1 MSDPG
6 RKTPAFA
13 TGIGRAWLQTLSSWL
28 GRGRAKLPGLRAL
41 CFALVGIAV
50 CTWLA
55 FQAGL
60 NLTSSGFV
68 FLVFVVLTA
77 VYGGFWE
84 ATIASVGAVVC
95 LDYFFVPPLF
105 TFVVNRPEHWVAL
118 SAFEFT
124 ALVISRLSH
133 QAQVKAAEAIRERRD
148 TERLYQTSRQILLLD
163 GSREPGAWIPPL
175 ICEVFSLPC
184 VVLFDAVSASTHVSG
199 NVPAGAE
206 EQTRK
211 AYYTNS
217 DTFDPDLE
225 ASFCALRLGARPIGG
240 LGLCCCKLSSLMAT
254 ALASLCAIA
263 LERRRSWEREF
274 RAEAARE
281 AEQLRTAVLDALAH
295 EFKTPLATIRTA
307 SSGLLAAGTL
317 SASQAELIALVDE
330 EVGEL
335 NNLASS
341 LLRAAKLDSIDFK
354 PDREPLLLSSL
365 IDPAIETLKDQAAVA
380 GRCRVFIPRQ
390 EIPVMADRKLII
402 TAFAQLLDNAIKY
415 SVPESPI
422 NIAITVKDAEV
433 ILAVQNQG
441 QAMAPADRERIFER
455 FYRAPGTEQRP
466 AGTGLGLSIVKRI
479 VEAHH
484 GRVWTEGDADR
495 GTVFSIALPAVRN
508 E

>member
-1 MSDPG
+1 MSDSG
-6 RKTPAFA
+6 LKTPVFA
-13 TGIGRAWLQTLSSWL
+13 ARIGGVWLRTLSSCL
-28 GRGRAKLPGLRAL
+28 RRGRAKLPGLRAL
-41 CFALVGIAV
+41 CFALAGIAV

-55 FQAGL
+55 FQAGF
-60 NLTSSGFV
+60 NFNSSGFLY
-68 FLVFVVLTA
+68 LVFVVLAA

-84 ATIASVGAVVC
+84 ATIASVVAVAC

-105 TFVVNRPEHWVAL
+105 TFVVNRPEQWATL
-118 SAFEFT
+118 GAFEFT

-133 QAQVKAAEAIRERRD
+133 QAQVKATEAIRERRD
-148 TERLYQTSRQILLLD
+148 AERLYQTSRRMLLLD
-163 GSREPGAWIPPL
+163 RSREPGAWIPPL

-184 VVLFDAVSASTHVSG
+184 VVLFDAVSATTHVSG
-199 NVPAGAE
+199 NMPAGAE

-217 DTFDPDLE
+217 DTFDPDHG

-240 LGLCCCKLSSLMAT
+240 LGLCCCKLSPLVAT

-295 EFKTPLATIRTA
+295 ELKTPLATIRTA

-330 EVGEL
+330 EVSEL
-335 NNLASS
+335 NNLASR
-341 LLRAAKLDSIDFK
+341 LLQTARLDTVGFK
-354 PDREPLLLSSL
+354 PNREPLFFSSL
-365 IDPAIETLKDQAAVA
+365 INPAIETFKEQSVA
-380 GRCRVFIPRQ
+380 GRCRVSVPPQ
-390 EIPVMADRKLII
+390 EIPVMADRKLIV
-402 TAFAQLLDNAIKY
+402 TAVAQLIDNAIKY

-422 NIAITVKDAEV
+422 NIDINVKDAEV

-441 QAMAPADRERIFER
+441 QVIAPADRERIFDR

-466 AGTGLGLSIVKRI
+466 AGTGLGLAIVRRI
-479 VEAHH
+479 AEAHY

-495 GTVFSIALPAVRN
+495 GTIFSIALPALRD